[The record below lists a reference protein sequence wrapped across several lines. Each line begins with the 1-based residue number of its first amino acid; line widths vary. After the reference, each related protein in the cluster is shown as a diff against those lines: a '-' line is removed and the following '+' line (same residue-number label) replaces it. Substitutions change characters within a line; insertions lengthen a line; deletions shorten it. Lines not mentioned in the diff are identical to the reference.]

1 MTVKELFDKAEN
13 GTLTWEQFQTAM
25 GDAKFVDL
33 NEGNYVS
40 KQKYTDELSQR
51 DTRITS
57 LNDTLSARDTD
68 LANLQQTLKDAGDVE
83 SLKKASQDLA
93 DLQKRYDKETRDYQK
108 QLAKQAYEFAVKD
121 FANSKKFTSSAAK
134 RDFTR
139 ALLEKNLTLDND
151 RIIGAED
158 FVQMYQTENAD
169 AFVVE
174 NQNNQTPPEPPKPQF
189 VSPTQGSEP
198 APTEKNPF
206 VEAFHFTG
214 VRPVE
219 QQK

>member
-40 KQKYTDELSQR
+40 KQKYTDELAQR
-51 DTRITS
+51 DTRITT
-57 LNDTLSARDTD
+57 LNDTITARDTD
-68 LANLQQTLKDAGDVE
+68 LATLQQTLNDAGDVE
-83 SLKKASQDLA
+83 ALKQASKDLA
-93 DLQKRYDKETRDYQK
+93 DLQKRYDRETKDYQK
-108 QLAKQAYEFAVKD
+108 QLSKQAYEFAVKE
-121 FANSKKFTSSAAK
+121 FANSKNFTSSAAK

-139 ALLEKNLTLDND
+139 ALLEKDLKMEND

-174 NQNNQTPPEPPKPQF
+174 KTPEVTPPAQPKPQF

-198 APTEKNPF
+198 ASTEKNPF

-214 VRPVE
+214 VRPIA